1 MCGRSDK
8 AQVWPLLVGGCA
20 IIEAVDELSYPLL
33 VIGCAIIEAV
43 DELSYPKLAVRG
55 RISGRAQR

>member
-8 AQVWPLLVGGCA
+8 AQVWPLLV
-20 IIEAVDELSYPLL
+20 V
-33 VIGCAIIEAV
+33 GCAIIEAV